1 MSGKD
6 RVCVGA
12 ISGAFGVK
20 GEVRLKS
27 YCADPA
33 AIADYAPLYSED
45 GSRSFDLVL
54 TGVLNNG
61 LSARMSGIVSR
72 EDAEA
77 AKGLRLYADR
87 ARLPKLDDDEYYH
100 ADLIGL
106 TVLDAGGNRIGQV
119 KAVLNHGASDLLEVM
134 GPGMKTPLLVPFT
147 LAVVP
152 TVDIAGGRL
161 IVDLPDE
168 I

>member
-1 MSGKD
+1 MAAKD
-6 RVCVGA
+6 RVCVGV

-33 AIADYAPLYSED
+33 AISDYAPLYSED

-54 TGVLNNG
+54 TGVLTNG
-61 LSARMSGIVSR
+61 LAARMSGIVTR

-77 AKGLRLYADR
+77 AKGLRLFADR
-87 ARLPKLDDDEYYH
+87 ARLPVLEDDEYYH
-100 ADLIGL
+100 ADLVGL
-106 TVLDAGGNRIGQV
+106 AVLDAGGNRIGAV
-119 KAVLNHGASDLLEVM
+119 KAVLNHGASDLLEVL
-134 GPGMKTPLLVPFT
+134 GPGMKAPLLLPFT
-147 LAVVP
+147 KAVVP

-161 IVDLPDE
+161 VVDLPDE
-168 I
+168 V

>member
-1 MSGKD
+1 MAGKD

-12 ISGAFGVK
+12 ISGAFGIK

-27 YCADPA
+27 YCADPV

-45 GSRSFDLVL
+45 GTRSFDLVL
-54 TGVLNNG
+54 TGVLTNG

-72 EDAEA
+72 EQAEA
-77 AKGLRLYADR
+77 AKGLRLFADR
-87 ARLPKLDDDEYYH
+87 ARLPVLEDDEYYH

-106 TVLDAGGNRIGQV
+106 AVLDAGGNRLGVV

-134 GPGMKTPLLVPFT
+134 GPGMKSPLLLPFT

-152 TVDIAGGRL
+152 TVDLAGGRL

-168 I
+168 V